1 MTEAADRIREIVT
14 FDIDPDF
21 LRAAAI
27 AIVWEYR
34 LLYEQLA
41 ADDSVPLEWKAEE
54 FNKRR
59 SSCVVRAL
67 ARNAKK
73 YGVPFDF
80 RRLDSNGQQKLL
92 VKSGRVILIQ
102 EPILDLLDH
111 PRESAYKREL
121 ADAHALIR
129 QLELDLGDQPNRILD
144 WSGQVFAVL
153 LHGAAGYWFSE
164 RDKQLG
170 ALMLAVPDAAY
181 GSWVMRIDITRLA
194 VYGSQEDAMA
204 DNMAVKE
211 DQKPVQ
217 EDAVFVALR
226 GKKEA
231 TGTDQ

>member
-1 MTEAADRIREIVT
+1 MAEAADRIREIVT

-27 AIVWEYR
+27 AIAWEYR
-34 LLYEQLA
+34 LLYEQLVA
-41 ADDSVPLEWKAEE
+41 GDAIPLEWKAEE
-54 FNKRR
+54 FNRQR
-59 SSCVVRAL
+59 VSCVVRAL
-67 ARNAKK
+67 SRCAKRH
-73 YGVPFDF
+73 GIPFDF
-80 RRLDSNGQQKLL
+80 RRLECNGQNKLII
-92 VKSGRVILIQ
+92 KAGRVILVQ

-121 ADAHALIR
+121 ADAHSLIR

-194 VYGSQEDAMA
+194 VYGSQADATT
-204 DNMAVKE
+204 DVPVKE
-211 DQKPVQ
+211 EQKPIQ
-217 EDAVFVALR
+217 EDVVFVALR
-226 GKKEA
+226 DKKDA